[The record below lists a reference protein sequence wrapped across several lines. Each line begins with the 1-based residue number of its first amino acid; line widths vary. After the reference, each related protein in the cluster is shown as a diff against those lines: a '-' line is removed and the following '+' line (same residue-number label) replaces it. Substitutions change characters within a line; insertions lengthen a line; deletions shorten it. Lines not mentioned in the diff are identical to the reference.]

1 MELRAPDIETSTPRL
16 VLEAPAALRRV
27 RHIVGVGMGLPRHD
41 GEVEGVVMEDD
52 AVLVL
57 SVCGQRPSVGVAKVT
72 AWAHRSAQSAP
83 EKTRRGVRCER
94 ASRRRKLF
102 AHIGL
107 KAINYLADERHGRA
121 YTDYKFIRG
130 ILSPSSDVS
139 YSLLPRHAPQSLGPF
154 SQPALR
160 TVDDLLGHFSRL
172 RLRGFRDQPHSRHPG
187 SYHSRNAPR
196 RRPSWCGDDSIGP
209 AHQLCGGSRAFH
221 QQNRGSARV
230 AGH

>member
-83 EKTRRGVRCER
+83 EKTRRGVGASGR
-94 ASRRRKLF
+94 AGGGSYSRTSGSRRSITWRMSGTDEHTPITSSF
-102 AHIGL
+102 A
-107 KAINYLADERHGRA
+107 A
-121 YTDYKFIRG
+121 
-130 ILSPSSDVS
+130 S
-139 YSLLPRHAPQSLGPF
+139 
-154 SQPALR
+154 
-160 TVDDLLGHFSRL
+160 
-172 RLRGFRDQPHSRHPG
+172 
-187 SYHSRNAPR
+187 
-196 RRPSWCGDDSIGP
+196 
-209 AHQLCGGSRAFH
+209 
-221 QQNRGSARV
+221 
-230 AGH
+230 